1 MNFLFSGFSAIV
13 LRMEIMKISKISYE
27 PKISKSVQPKTVN
40 NPVLKE
46 RQINPNIIFNN
57 YTGRDLVSFKAEKT
71 FAQTVKDNYFKL
83 PNGFQPDFFQVEAAK
98 GLYEGKDV
106 LVEAPTGTGKTAIA
120 HYAVSNNMEKG
131 KTTFY
136 TTPLKALSNQ
146 KLNEFRAVY
155 GDENV
160 GILTGDRRE
169 NVNAPVI
176 IMTTEVY
183 RNMAL
188 SNMYG
193 SENPIMKNLGTVIFD
208 EFHYLG
214 DPERGPVWEES
225 LMYTPKGV
233 QTLELSA
240 TIGNPDELT
249 GWINSLN
256 GNNTALVSVPPEQR
270 HVPLKFDMLETAAY
284 RAEDKRMSK
293 QLERRGYIPDS
304 EVSTLKKP
312 VLSDFKFAVNTLKQ
326 RDELPAIFFVFSRK
340 YSRELLEYLSN
351 EGHSLTTQN
360 EKQEI
365 QNIIKKYKS
374 QNYIGSDLN
383 EEALKNGY
391 AIHNAGIIPAQK
403 ELIEELFQKKLLKVV
418 IATETLAAGINMPAR
433 TVVISSAY
441 KPTDEASEEEE
452 NSNARML
459 TSNEY
464 KQMAGRAGRRGID
477 KIGYVYTM
485 PIDKK
490 MEQDFIML
498 EAIPSNSIESKYNP
512 DYAFLSGYYEHNDN
526 KSGLKDIFSKTF
538 YTYSPDETQREEAF
552 NALDEISSKRTNVL
566 VQRGFINKEND
577 KYSLTP
583 KGYMASKVRGYD
595 TLTLVE
601 TIANKTF
608 DGITPEALAAIA
620 GVMANPARTKAGAIG
635 TDTDLHEIVTSLE
648 SNLQRIYDKL
658 NTSINSKLKKLD
670 VNAEDFSSFAE
681 MLEFAKSIQQPDKDE
696 KTLQEEFKQQEERRT
711 KMYVITSQSG
721 NYSLESL
728 VSALKNGET
737 VPTKVLENFAETVE
751 QFKSRMNT
759 KDIQSYI
766 EKLQANYRAQDSSSK
781 GAKAKARIE
790 REKKE
795 ISEKINRA
803 KLMKKLDEI
812 IPDALASNY
821 EFLKNNPPAQVK
833 KDYHLAELALT
844 KSSSKDTLI
853 SEIKAVMSI
862 EDYIDNHS
870 LSEEGMTN
878 LGRIGNSIKSII
890 NTALDVNKTETE
902 NGITKKPD
910 VYGKRE
916 LQAVYMWAALN
927 KMNEGSINNW
937 YELLRNMPMKEVDE
951 GGIYRIIMQT
961 ADLLSQIG
969 EIAEAG
975 AKSTENRDDIEYYM
989 QLRKTAAQAR
999 ELLIREPASI

>member
-1 MNFLFSGFSAIV
+1 MI
-13 LRMEIMKISKISYE
+13 ISKISYE
-27 PKISKSVQPKTVN
+27 PKISRSVQSPKIN
-40 NPVLKE
+40 NPLFKE
-46 RQINPNIIFNN
+46 KQINPNIIFNN
-57 YTGRDLVSFKAEKT
+57 FLGRDLVSFKAEKT
-71 FAQTVKDNYFKL
+71 FAQTLKDNYFKL
-83 PNGFQPDFFQVEAAK
+83 PNGFQPDSFQVEAGK

-193 SENPIMKNLGTVIFD
+193 SENPLMKNLGTVIFD

-249 GWINSLN
+249 GWINTLN
-256 GNNTALVSVPPEQR
+256 GNNTSLVSVPPEQR

-293 QLERRGYIPDS
+293 QLERRGYISDS
-304 EVSTLKKP
+304 EATSLKKP
-312 VLSDFKFAVNTLKQ
+312 VLSDFKSAVNTLKQ

-340 YSRELLEYLSN
+340 YSRELLEYLST

-365 QNIIKKYKS
+365 QNIIKRYKS

-383 EEALKNGY
+383 EDALKNGY

-441 KPTDEASEEEE
+441 KPTDETLEEEE
-452 NSNARML
+452 NTNARML

-485 PIDKK
+485 PMNKK

-498 EAIPSNSIESKYNP
+498 EAVPSNSIESKYNP

-526 KSGLKDIFSKTF
+526 KSGLKDIFGRTF
-538 YTYSPDETQREEAF
+538 YTYSPDETQKETKYQ
-552 NALDEISSKRTNVL
+552 ALKEISDKRTNVL
-566 VQRGFINKEND
+566 VQRGFIDKEND
-577 KYSLTP
+577 KYSLTQ

-601 TIANKTF
+601 TINNKTF
-608 DGITPEALAAIA
+608 EGITPEALASIA
-620 GVMANPARTKAGAIG
+620 GVMANPARTKEGAIG

-658 NTSINSKLKKLD
+658 NSSINSKLKKLD
-670 VNAEDFSSFAE
+670 VNAEEFGSFKE
-681 MLEFAKSIQQPDKDE
+681 MLEYAKSIQQPDKDE
-696 KTLQEEFKQQEERRT
+696 QTLRDEFKQQEARRNI
-711 KMYVITSQSG
+711 MYTITSSSG
-721 NYSLESL
+721 KYSLETI
-728 VSALKNGET
+728 VAALKKGET
-737 VPTKVLENFAETVE
+737 IPNIVLQNYAKIVE

-759 KDIQSYI
+759 KDIQTYI
-766 EKLQANYRAQDSSSK
+766 EKLQANNRAKNSSSK

-790 REKKE
+790 REKAE
-795 ISEKINRA
+795 ITEKINRA
-803 KLMKKLDEI
+803 KLMKFLDEN
-812 IPDALASNY
+812 IPNAMASNH
-821 EFLKNNPPAQVK
+821 EFIKNNPPTQVK
-833 KDYHLAELALT
+833 ADYHMAELALT
-844 KSSSKDTLI
+844 KSSAKDALI
-853 SEIKAVMSI
+853 SEIEAVMSI
-862 EDYIDNHS
+862 EDYIDTHN

-878 LGRIGNSIKSII
+878 LGQIGSSIKSII
-890 NTALDVNKTETE
+890 NTALDINKTEAE
-902 NGITKKPD
+902 NGIVNKPD

-916 LQAVYMWAALN
+916 LQAVYIWSALN
-927 KMNEGSINNW
+927 KMNKGSINNW

-969 EIAEAG
+969 EIADAG